1 MILHISLSK
10 LDCIDRSNSV
20 CMRHVAA
27 LIMHSLII
35 VVEFTVI
42 LKLPLSYSLS
52 INLFLRIRIRNSFV
66 ITFYMVLFSLR
77 KVF

>member
-20 CMRHVAA
+20 YMRHVAA

-35 VVEFTVI
+35 VVESTVI
-42 LKLPLSYSLS
+42 LRLPLSYSLS
-52 INLFLRIRIRNSFV
+52 INLFLRIIIRNSFV
-66 ITFYMVLFSLR
+66 NIMLFCSNAT
-77 KVF
+77 